1 MGALPSE
8 YEFEES
14 QTKIAK
20 KAVEKQEQ
28 KEKQKQTA
36 QTGQT
41 GQAGTEEKPK
51 RKPKALQR
59 KLVLTE
65 ALEAGAE
72 DLSTIVKPPSA
83 LVTEAKKTTTRKKK
97 AVEFVIEE

>member
-28 KEKQKQTA
+28 KEQKGKEQ
-36 QTGQT
+36 
-41 GQAGTEEKPK
+41 EEKPK

-59 KLVLTE
+59 KLILTE
-65 ALEAGAE
+65 AVEATSE
-72 DLSTIVKPPSA
+72 DLPPANTKIPSV
-83 LVTEAKKTTTRKKK
+83 LVTEPKKTTRKKK